1 MNIPLISAIR
11 NYLQGD
17 GLVILPEMELL
28 LFGLAILIIGS
39 SIDKSTEETW
49 FWKLLFKDFY
59 AKAGF
64 AGTLF
69 SAFTLWRLRGAVAAS
84 PQGQF
89 SGFHESVVVDPFFL
103 FFAILFLAA
112 TALVILLSVKYLEIE
127 KEQEG
132 EYFALLLFACVG
144 MMFMAS
150 GVDLIVMFLGLET
163 MALSFYVLT
172 GFLRREKRSNEAAL
186 KYVLLGAFSSGI
198 LAYGFSLLY
207 GLTGTTNVGN
217 IQAAFD
223 LRSPLARIIEMSRQP
238 GTMGNQA
245 HQVLQMRYPAA
256 LHLEPTLLNHATLLA
271 AAAFVLVAVGLFFKI
286 AAVPFHQWAPDVYEG
301 APTPVTTYVSVAS
314 KTASFALLLR
324 LFTTVFEPSHQT
336 WIYLIAGIAVASLTW
351 GNLAALTQTNVKR
364 LLAYSSISHVGYILL
379 GLLSWDESTGTLTKA
394 ASTGIAYYLL
404 SYVFMTAGAFAV
416 IIVLR
421 QKGLIG
427 EELEDLNGLY
437 HRSPAAAVLL
447 LIFML
452 SLAGI
457 PPTAGFMGKYFIFLS
472 LIETHHPVLAVFAVL
487 YIVPALYYYLR
498 IVVHAWLK
506 QPGEAPRPVMTSA
519 QAVALGIAVFVTLA
533 AGLYPEPFTRLAQ
546 YAFGQ

>member
-1 MNIPLISAIR
+1 MNVTFINAIR
-11 NYLQGD
+11 SYLSGE
-17 GLVILPEMELL
+17 GAVILPEIELL
-28 LFGLAILIIGS
+28 LFGLGILL
-39 SIDKSTEETW
+39 ID
-49 FWKLLFKDFY
+49 FWIEQKEKYLN
-59 AKAGF
+59 AGLAL

-69 SAFTLWRLRGAVAAS
+69 SAFTLWRLRGAVAAR
-84 PQGQF
+84 GAF
-89 SGFHESVVVDPFFL
+89 LGFHQSAIIDSFSIFFG
-103 FFAILFLAA
+103 ALFLAA

-132 EYFALLLFACVG
+132 EYYALLLFACIG

-186 KYVLLGAFSSGI
+186 KYVLLGAFSSAI

-207 GLTGTTNVGN
+207 GLS
-217 IQAAFD
+217 AF
-223 LRSPLARIIEMSRQP
+223 SQS
-238 GTMGNQA
+238 
-245 HQVLQMRYPAA
+245 QMRPSTNIGQIGAA
-256 LHLEPTLLNHATLLA
+256 LENRLRMSIGNGSPDWLA
-271 AAAFVLVAVGLFFKI
+271 ILAFVAVLAGLFFKI
-286 AAVPFHQWAPDVYEG
+286 GAVPFHQWAPDVYEG
-301 APTPVTTYVSVAS
+301 APTPISAYVSVAS

-324 LFTTVFEPSHQT
+324 LMFVFGSTHVA
-336 WIYLIAGIAVASLTW
+336 WMYLVAGVAVASLTW

-379 GLLSWDESTGTLTKA
+379 GLVAGNNTA
-394 ASTGIAYYLL
+394 FTGIAFYLFA
-404 SYVFMTAGAFAV
+404 YVFMTAGAFAV
-416 IIVLR
+416 VIVLR
-421 QKGLIG
+421 QKGLVG
-427 EELEDLNGLY
+427 EELDDLNGLY
-437 HRSPAAAVLL
+437 QRSPAAALLL

-487 YIVPALYYYLR
+487 YIVPALYYYFR

-506 QPGEAPRPVMTSA
+506 QPGEAPRPSMTSA
-519 QAVALGIAVFVTLA
+519 QAVALAVAVFVTLA

>member
-1 MNIPLISAIR
+1 MNIPFINAIL
-11 NYLQGD
+11 NYLRGD
-17 GLVILPEMELL
+17 GAVILPEIELV
-28 LFGLAILIIGS
+28 LFGLGILV
-39 SIDKSTEETW
+39 IDVGIEQKEKYW
-49 FWKLLFKDFY
+49 N
-59 AKAGF
+59 AGLAL
-64 AGTLF
+64 AGTIF
-69 SAFTLWRLRGAVAAS
+69 SSFTLWRLRGAVTVKNEIA
-84 PQGQF
+84 
-89 SGFHESVVVDPFFL
+89 GFHESVVVDSFFL
-103 FFAILFLAA
+103 FFATLFLAA
-112 TALVILLSVKYLEIE
+112 TALVILLSVKYLDIE
-127 KEQEG
+127 EEQEG
-132 EYFALLLFACVG
+132 EYYALVLFACVG

-186 KYVLLGAFSSGI
+186 KYVLLGAFSSVI
-198 LAYGFSLLY
+198 LAYGFSILY
-207 GLTGTTNVGN
+207 GLSGATNIGTITAVLAQRDRLVHVVALSHLPGVQGEQMRLLLQRNLPIALN
-217 IQAAFD
+217 FD
-223 LRSPLARIIEMSRQP
+223 PF
-238 GTMGNQA
+238 
-245 HQVLQMRYPAA
+245 VLQ
-256 LHLEPTLLNHATLLA
+256 LLPIL
-271 AAAFVLVAVGLFFKI
+271 AFVLVAVGLFFKV

-301 APTPVTTYVSVAS
+301 APTPIAAYVSVAS

-324 LFTTVFEPSHQT
+324 LFLSVFSPSQKVSQEQ
-336 WIYLIAGIAVASLTW
+336 WMYLIAGVAVASLTW

-379 GLLSWDESTGTLTKA
+379 GLVAGNGTAL
-394 ASTGIAYYLL
+394 TGISYYLFA
-404 SYVFMTAGAFAV
+404 YVFMTAGAFAV

-437 HRSPAAAVLL
+437 QRSPAAALLL

-472 LIETHHPVLAVFAVL
+472 LIETKHPVIAIFAVL
-487 YIVPALYYYLR
+487 YIVPALYYYFR

-506 QPGEAPRPVMTSA
+506 QPGEAPRPLMTNA
-519 QAVALGIAVFVTLA
+519 QAIALTIAAFVTLA

>member
-1 MNIPLISAIR
+1 MNIPVINAILS
-11 NYLQGD
+11 YLQGD
-17 GLVILPEMELL
+17 GAVILPEIELT
-28 LFGLAILIIGS
+28 LFGLGILLIGFS
-39 SIDKSTEETW
+39 LDEPAEEHW
-49 FWKLLFKDFY
+49 FWKLIFKDFY
-59 AKAGF
+59 AKAAF

-69 SAFTLWRLRGAVAAS
+69 SAFTLWKLRGPVEAK
-84 PQGQF
+84 GELL
-89 SGFHESVVVDPFFL
+89 GFHETVVVDAFFL
-103 FFAILFLAA
+103 FFATLFLAA

-127 KEQEG
+127 EEQEG
-132 EYFALLLFACVG
+132 EYYALLLFACVG
-144 MMFMAS
+144 MMLMAS
-150 GVDLIVMFLGLET
+150 GIDLIVMFLGLET

-172 GFLRREKRSNEAAL
+172 GFLRRDKRSNEAAL

-207 GLTGTTNVGN
+207 GLSASTNIGTIGAALGQRGKLVHAVALSRLSGQQGEQMRQFLQRN
-217 IQAAFD
+217 IPMALDFD
-223 LRSPLARIIEMSRQP
+223 PF
-238 GTMGNQA
+238 
-245 HQVLQMRYPAA
+245 VLQFLPM
-256 LHLEPTLLNHATLLA
+256 L
-271 AAAFVLVAVGLFFKI
+271 AFVLVAVGLFFKV

-324 LFTTVFEPSHQT
+324 LFQNVFSSSREE
-336 WIYLIAGIAVASLTW
+336 WIYLVAGIAIASLTW

-379 GLLSWDESTGTLTKA
+379 GVVGAFSIPGPELNQTGV
-394 ASTGIAYYLL
+394 TGIAFYLL
-404 SYVFMTAGAFAV
+404 AYVFMTAGAFAV
-416 IIVLR
+416 LIVLR

-437 HRSPAAAVLL
+437 QRSPAAALLL

-472 LIETHHPVLAVFAVL
+472 LIETKHPLLAVFAVL
-487 YIVPALYYYLR
+487 YIVPALYYYFR

-506 QPGEAPRPVMTSA
+506 QPGAAPRPLMTSA
-519 QAVALGIAVFVTLA
+519 QAVALGIAVFVSLA
-533 AGLYPEPFTRLAQ
+533 AGLYPEPFTRLAH
-546 YAFGQ
+546 YAFFGQ

>member
-1 MNIPLISAIR
+1 MNVTFINAIR
-11 NYLQGD
+11 SYLSGE
-17 GLVILPEMELL
+17 GAVILPEIELL
-28 LFGLAILIIGS
+28 LFGLGILL
-39 SIDKSTEETW
+39 ID
-49 FWKLLFKDFY
+49 FWIEQKEKY
-59 AKAGF
+59 WNAGLAL

-69 SAFTLWRLRGAVAAS
+69 SAFTLWRLRGAVAAR
-84 PQGQF
+84 GAF
-89 SGFHESVVVDPFFL
+89 LGFHQSAIIDSFFI
-103 FFAILFLAA
+103 FFGALFLAA

-132 EYFALLLFACVG
+132 EYYALLLFACIG

-186 KYVLLGAFSSGI
+186 KYVLLGAFSSAI

-207 GLTGTTNVGN
+207 GLS
-217 IQAAFD
+217 AF
-223 LRSPLARIIEMSRQP
+223 SQS
-238 GTMGNQA
+238 
-245 HQVLQMRYPAA
+245 QMRPSTNIGQIGAA
-256 LHLEPTLLNHATLLA
+256 LENRLRMSIGNGSPDWLA
-271 AAAFVLVAVGLFFKI
+271 ILAFVAVLAGLFFKI
-286 AAVPFHQWAPDVYEG
+286 GAVPFHQWAPDVYEG
-301 APTPVTTYVSVAS
+301 APTPISAYVSVAS

-324 LFTTVFEPSHQT
+324 LMFVFGSTHVA
-336 WIYLIAGIAVASLTW
+336 WMYLVAGVAVASLTW

-379 GLLSWDESTGTLTKA
+379 GLVAGNNTA
-394 ASTGIAYYLL
+394 FTGIAFYLFA
-404 SYVFMTAGAFAV
+404 YVFMTAGAFAV
-416 IIVLR
+416 VIVLR

-427 EELEDLNGLY
+427 EELDDLNGLY
-437 HRSPAAAVLL
+437 QRSPAAALLL

-472 LIETHHPVLAVFAVL
+472 LIETHHPLLAVFAVL
-487 YIVPALYYYLR
+487 YIVPALYYYFR

-519 QAVALGIAVFVTLA
+519 QAVALGVAVFVTLA

>member
-1 MNIPLISAIR
+1 MSIPIINAIR
-11 NYLQGD
+11 SYLQGD
-17 GLVILPEMELL
+17 GAAILPEMELV
-28 LFGLAILIIGS
+28 LFGLGILL
-39 SIDKSTEETW
+39 ID
-49 FWKLLFKDFY
+49 FWIEQKEKY
-59 AKAGF
+59 WNAGLAL
-64 AGTLF
+64 AGTIF
-69 SAFTLWRLRGAVAAS
+69 SAFTIWRLRGAIVAR
-84 PQGQF
+84 GDF
-89 SGFHESVVVDPFFL
+89 FGFHDSVIIDPFFI
-103 FFAILFLAA
+103 FFAALFLAA

-132 EYFALLLFACVG
+132 EYYALLLFACIG

-150 GVDLIVMFLGLET
+150 GIDLIVMFLGLET

-198 LAYGFSLLY
+198 LAYGFSILY
-207 GLTGTTNVGN
+207 GLSRATNIFAIAARLGDREELAHIVALSRLSGAPGE
-217 IQAAFD
+217 QARELLTRQLPIALHFD
-223 LRSPLARIIEMSRQP
+223 PF
-238 GTMGNQA
+238 
-245 HQVLQMRYPAA
+245 VLQ
-256 LHLEPTLLNHATLLA
+256 LLPIL
-271 AAAFVLVAVGLFFKI
+271 AFVLVAVGLFFKV

-301 APTPVTTYVSVAS
+301 APTPIAAYVSVAS

-324 LFTTVFEPSHQT
+324 LFLSVFSPSQKASQEQ
-336 WIYLIAGIAVASLTW
+336 WLYLIAGVAVASLTW

-379 GLLSWDESTGTLTKA
+379 GLVAGNATA
-394 ASTGIAYYLL
+394 FTGIAFYLFA
-404 SYVFMTAGAFAV
+404 YVFMTAGAFAV

-427 EELEDLNGLY
+427 DELEDWNGLY
-437 HRSPAAAVLL
+437 QRSPATALLL

-487 YIVPALYYYLR
+487 YIVPALYYYFR

-506 QPGEAPRPVMTSA
+506 QPGEAPRPIMTSA
-519 QAVALGIAVFVTLA
+519 QAFALTITAFVTLA

>member
-1 MNIPLISAIR
+1 MNIPFINSILS
-11 NYLQGD
+11 YLRGD
-17 GLVILPEMELL
+17 GATVLPEIELL
-28 LFGLAILIIGS
+28 LFGLGILV
-39 SIDKSTEETW
+39 ID
-49 FWKLLFKDFY
+49 FWIEQKEKYLNASMAL
-59 AKAGF
+59 

-69 SAFTLWRLRGAVAAS
+69 SAFTLWRLRGAVAAR
-84 PQGQF
+84 GDVA
-89 SGFHESVVVDPFFL
+89 GFHQSVVVDSFFL
-103 FFAILFLAA
+103 FFATVFLAA

-127 KEQEG
+127 REQEG
-132 EYFALLLFACVG
+132 EYYALLLFACIG

-150 GVDLIVMFLGLET
+150 GVDLIVQFLGLET

-198 LAYGFSLLY
+198 LAYGFSILY
-207 GLTGTTNVGN
+207 GLSGATNIATISDRLGFRERLANAVALSHLPGAQGEAMRQLLTRQVPIALN
-217 IQAAFD
+217 FDAF
-223 LRSPLARIIEMSRQP
+223 
-238 GTMGNQA
+238 T
-245 HQVLQMRYPAA
+245 LQ
-256 LHLEPTLLNHATLLA
+256 LLPIL
-271 AAAFVLVAVGLFFKI
+271 AFVLVAVGLFFKV

-301 APTPVTTYVSVAS
+301 APTPVTAYVSVAS

-324 LFTTVFEPSHQT
+324 LFTTVFAPSHEMWT
-336 WIYLIAGIAVASLTW
+336 YLIAGVAVASLTW

-379 GLLSWDESTGTLTKA
+379 GLVAWNNTA
-394 ASTGIAYYLL
+394 FTGIAFYLFA
-404 SYVFMTAGAFAV
+404 YVFMTAGAFAV

-427 EELEDLNGLY
+427 DELEDLNGLY
-437 HRSPAAAVLL
+437 QRSPAAAVLL

-472 LIETHHPVLAVFAVL
+472 LIESHHPVLAVFAVL
-487 YIVPALYYYLR
+487 YIVPALYYYFR

-506 QPGEAPRPVMTSA
+506 QPGEAPRPTMTSA
-519 QAVALGIAVFVTLA
+519 QAIALAVAVFVTLA
-533 AGLYPEPFTRLAQ
+533 AGLYPEPFTKLAQ

>member
-1 MNIPLISAIR
+1 MNVPLISAIR
-11 NYLQGD
+11 SYLQGD
-17 GLVILPEMELL
+17 GLVILPEIELL
-28 LFGLAILIIGS
+28 LFGLGILL
-39 SIDKSTEETW
+39 ID
-49 FWKLLFKDFY
+49 FWLERKEKYLN
-59 AKAGF
+59 AGM
-64 AGTLF
+64 ALTGTLF
-69 SAFTLWRLRGAVAAS
+69 SAFTLWKLRGAVVVR
-84 PQGQF
+84 GDVF
-89 SGFHESVVVDPFFL
+89 GFHQTAVVDSFFI
-103 FFAILFLAA
+103 FFGALFLGA

-127 KEQEG
+127 EEQEG
-132 EYFALLLFACVG
+132 EYYALLLFACVG

-150 GVDLIVMFLGLET
+150 GVDLIVLFLGLET

-172 GFLRREKRSNEAAL
+172 SFLRREKRSNEAAL

-198 LAYGFSLLY
+198 LAYGFSILY
-207 GLTGTTNVGN
+207 GLSGATNIRTISDTLGFRERLAHVVALSHLSGTPGE
-217 IQAAFD
+217 AA
-223 LRSPLARIIEMSRQP
+223 RQMLARQLPIALNFDP
-238 GTMGNQA
+238 FT
-245 HQVLQMRYPAA
+245 LQ
-256 LHLEPTLLNHATLLA
+256 LLPIL
-271 AAAFVLVAVGLFFKI
+271 AFVLVAVGLFFKI

-301 APTPVTTYVSVAS
+301 APTPITAYVSVAS

-324 LFTTVFEPSHQT
+324 LFVSVFSPSKQASQEQ
-336 WIYLIAGIAVASLTW
+336 WMYVVAGVAVASLTW

-379 GLLSWDESTGTLTKA
+379 ALVAWNKTA
-394 ASTGIAYYLL
+394 FTGIAYYLL

-421 QKGLIG
+421 QKGIIG
-427 EELEDLNGLY
+427 EELDDLNGLY
-437 HRSPAAAVLL
+437 QRSPAAAVLL

-472 LIETHHPVLAVFAVL
+472 LIESHHPVLAVFAVL
-487 YIVPALYYYLR
+487 YIVPALYYYFR

-519 QAVALGIAVFVTLA
+519 QAVALAVAVFVTLA

>member
-1 MNIPLISAIR
+1 MHIPLIDAIR
-11 NYLQGD
+11 SYLQGD
-17 GLVILPEMELL
+17 GATILPEMELT
-28 LFGLAILIIGS
+28 LFGLGILLMGFS
-39 SIDKSTEETW
+39 LDEAAEEHW
-49 FWKLLFKDFY
+49 LWRLLFKSFN
-59 AKAGF
+59 AKVAF
-64 AGTLF
+64 VGTIF
-69 SAFTLWRLRGAVAAS
+69 SGFTLWMLRGRIAL
-84 PQGQF
+84 GGNLL
-89 SGFHESVVVDPFFL
+89 GFRESVVVDPFFL
-103 FFAILFLAA
+103 FFGVLFLAA

-127 KEQEG
+127 EEQEG
-132 EYFALLLFACVG
+132 EYYALLLFACVG

-150 GVDLIVMFLGLET
+150 GTDLIVMFLGLET

-207 GLTGTTNVGN
+207 GLSASTNIVG
-217 IQAAFD
+217 IGEALAQRSGLVRAITLSQVPGAGGEQA
-223 LRSPLARIIEMSRQP
+223 RQF
-238 GTMGNQA
+238 
-245 HQVLQMRYPAA
+245 LQQRLPDA
-256 LHLEPTLLNHATLLA
+256 LHLNPFVLQVLPIL
-271 AAAFVLVAVGLFFKI
+271 AFVLIGVGLFFKV

-324 LFTTVFEPSHQT
+324 LFLYVFGPSHDQ
-336 WIYLIAGIAVASLTW
+336 WMYLIAGVAVASLTW

-379 GLLSWDESTGTLTKA
+379 GLVGGNRTGLI
-394 ASTGIAYYLL
+394 GIAYYLFA
-404 SYVFMTAGAFAV
+404 YVFMTVGAFAV

-437 HRSPAAAVLL
+437 QRSPAAALLL

-472 LIETHHPVLAVFAVL
+472 LIESHHPLLAVFAVL
-487 YIVPALYYYLR
+487 YIVPALYYYFR

-506 QPGEAPRPVMTSA
+506 QPGEAPRPVMTNA
-519 QAVALGIAVFVTLA
+519 QAVALGVAVFVSLA
-533 AGLYPEPFTRLAQ
+533 AGLYPEPFTKLAQ

>member
-1 MNIPLISAIR
+1 MNIPFINAILG
-11 NYLQGD
+11 YLRGD
-17 GLVILPEMELL
+17 GAVILPEIELV
-28 LFGLAILIIGS
+28 LFGLGILV
-39 SIDKSTEETW
+39 ID
-49 FWKLLFKDFY
+49 FWIEQKEKY
-59 AKAGF
+59 WNAGLAL
-64 AGTLF
+64 AGTIF
-69 SAFTLWRLRGAVAAS
+69 SSFTLWKLRGAIAAK
-84 PQGQF
+84 GEF
-89 SGFHESVVVDPFFL
+89 AGFHESVLVDPFFL
-103 FFAILFLAA
+103 FFATLFLAA
-112 TALVILLSVKYLEIE
+112 TALVILLSVKYLDVE

-132 EYFALLLFACVG
+132 EYYALLLFACVG
-144 MMFMAS
+144 MMLMAS

-198 LAYGFSLLY
+198 LAYGFSILY
-207 GLTGTTNVGN
+207 GLSGATNIRTITAVLAQRDRLVHVVALSHLPGVQGEQMRLLLQRN
-217 IQAAFD
+217 LPIALNFD
-223 LRSPLARIIEMSRQP
+223 PF
-238 GTMGNQA
+238 
-245 HQVLQMRYPAA
+245 VLQ
-256 LHLEPTLLNHATLLA
+256 LLPIL
-271 AAAFVLVAVGLFFKI
+271 AFVLVAVGLFFKV
-286 AAVPFHQWAPDVYEG
+286 AAAPFHQWAPDVYEG
-301 APTPVTTYVSVAS
+301 APTPIAAYVSVAS

-324 LFTTVFEPSHQT
+324 LFLSVFSPSQKVSQEQ
-336 WIYLIAGIAVASLTW
+336 WMYLIAGVAVASLTW

-364 LLAYSSISHVGYILL
+364 LLAYSSISHVGFILL
-379 GLLSWDESTGTLTKA
+379 GLVAGNGTAL
-394 ASTGIAYYLL
+394 TGISYYLFA
-404 SYVFMTAGAFAV
+404 YVFMTAGAFAV

-437 HRSPAAAVLL
+437 QRSPASALLL

-487 YIVPALYYYLR
+487 YIVPALYYYFR

-506 QPGEAPRPVMTSA
+506 QPGEAPRPLMTSA
-519 QAVALGIAVFVTLA
+519 QAVALGVAVFVTLA
-533 AGLYPEPFTRLAQ
+533 AGLYPEPFTRFAQ

>member
-1 MNIPLISAIR
+1 MASSFINAIL
-11 NYLQGD
+11 NYLRGD
-17 GLVILPEMELL
+17 GLVILPELELT
-28 LFGLAILIIGS
+28 LFGLGILLIGFS
-39 SIDKSTEETW
+39 LDPPEGEHWLWRLFFKNLNA
-49 FWKLLFKDFY
+49 KL
-59 AKAGF
+59 AF

-69 SAFTLWRLRGAVAAS
+69 SAFTLWNLRGQLA
-84 PQGQF
+84 GRGDF
-89 SGFHESVVVDPFFL
+89 FGFAESVTVDSFFL
-103 FFAILFLAA
+103 FFGILFLAA

-127 KEQEG
+127 DEQQG
-132 EYFALLLFACVG
+132 EYYALLLFACVG

-150 GVDLIVMFLGLET
+150 GYDLIVMFLGLET

-186 KYVLLGAFSSGI
+186 KYVLLGALSSGI
-198 LAYGFSLLY
+198 LAYGFSFLY
-207 GLTGTTNVGN
+207 GLAGATNIN
-217 IQAAFD
+217 TIAAALGRRND
-223 LRSPLARIIEMSRQP
+223 VVHAVVLSQQP
-238 GTMGNQA
+238 GAPGE
-245 HQVLQMRYPAA
+245 QMRQLLQERMPAA
-256 LHLEPTLLNHATLLA
+256 LHFDPFTLQILPMI
-271 AAAFVLVAVGLFFKI
+271 AFVLVAVGLLFKV

-301 APTPVTTYVSVAS
+301 APTPITAYVSVAS

-324 LFTTVFEPSHQT
+324 LFTTVFAASQEQWT
-336 WIYLIAGIAVASLTW
+336 YLIAGIAVASLTW

-379 GLLSWDESTGTLTKA
+379 GLVAGNKTGLI
-394 ASTGIAYYLL
+394 GIYFYLFA
-404 SYVFMTAGAFAV
+404 YVFMTAGAFAV
-416 IIVLR
+416 LVVLR

-437 HRSPAAAVLL
+437 QRSPASALL
-447 LIFML
+447 LLVFML

-472 LIETHHPVLAVFAVL
+472 LIESKHPVLAVFAVL
-487 YIVPALYYYLR
+487 YIVPALYYYFR

-519 QAVALGIAVFVTLA
+519 QAVALGVAVFVSLA

-546 YAFGQ
+546 YAFGP